1 MTMNDIPT
9 QKDEELSKEP
19 PTDEKGGFVFSSS
32 IKIYDPNTTEV
43 LVQIRGDN

>member
-9 QKDEELSKEP
+9 QKDEELSKDKP
-19 PTDEKGGFVFSSS
+19 ADEQGGFVFSSA
-32 IKIYDPNTTEV
+32 IKIYDPNTEEV